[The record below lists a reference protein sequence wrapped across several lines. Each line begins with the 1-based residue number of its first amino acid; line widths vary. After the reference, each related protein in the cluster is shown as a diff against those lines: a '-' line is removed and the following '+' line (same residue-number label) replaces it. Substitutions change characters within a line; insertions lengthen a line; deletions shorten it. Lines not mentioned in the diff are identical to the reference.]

1 MGTITRLCVCAGSI
15 GKLFLAFVIST
26 QISFVGPFHFSH
38 AVIVGS
44 TAYIAGLIG
53 NDPDTTEMVSEDTG
67 EQADQVD
74 FVFLL
79 ACITSE

>member
-1 MGTITRLCVCAGSI
+1 M
-15 GKLFLAFVIST
+15 IST
-26 QISFVGPFHFSH
+26 QISFADPFHFSH

-53 NDPDTTEMVSEDTG
+53 NDPDTTEVVSEDTG

-74 FVFLL
+74 FVFLI
-79 ACITSE
+79 ACITRE